1 MNLTE
6 STGSQSNC
14 IHPVILSV
22 PENARFLKG
31 RDRVT
36 QLSRYAR
43 QALEISAGKKN
54 IRLGELLKDPKGVP
68 LPFEGNYWSLTHK
81 LDYVGAVLASAP
93 TGIDIE
99 RIKEVSDALFRKI
112 ASNSEWRLS
121 GADPHVDFFRFWTAK
136 EAVLKAAGVGM
147 KGLSSCKIKRIV
159 DETHME
165 TDYQGQLFSIEHLY
179 FNGHIASVV
188 KNGFQVEWTV
198 I

>member
-6 STGSQSNC
+6 SMGNQNNC
-14 IHPVILSV
+14 IYPVILSV
-22 PENARFLKG
+22 PEDAGFLKG

-36 QLSRYAR
+36 LLSRYAR
-43 QALEISAGKKN
+43 KALKISADKKN
-54 IRLGELLKDPKGVP
+54 INLGKLLKDQNGVP

-81 LDYVGAVLASAP
+81 PDFVGAVVAPEP

-112 ASNSEWRLS
+112 ARGSEWRLS
-121 GADPHVDFFRFWTAK
+121 GLSPHVDFFRFWTAK

-147 KGLSSCKIKRIV
+147 QGLSSCRIARIV

-165 TDYQGQLFSIEHLY
+165 ADYKGQLFSIEHLY

-188 KNGFQVEWTV
+188 ANGFQVEWRV
-198 I
+198 E